1 MLCGFLTSW
10 LFTSFRK
17 YRCGEVRLR
26 ITEDDLT
33 GNAITALLAEH
44 FNDMHAITPPG
55 SAHVLDIA
63 SLRLPNFTFWSAWE
77 DDCLL
82 GCGAL
87 KALDATTGE
96 IKSMR
101 TVEAHKRKVV
111 ASAILLHI
119 IEIAKLRGYDC
130 LDLVTG
136 SFPAFQPARAFYEK
150 HGFVYRKPFADYQD
164 DPNSVFMMKRL

>member
-1 MLCGFLTSW
+1 M
-10 LFTSFRK
+10 
-17 YRCGEVRLR
+17 R

-63 SLRLPNFTFWSAWE
+63 SLRLPNITFWSAWK
-77 DDCLL
+77 DACLL

-101 TVEAHKRKVV
+101 TVAAHKRKGV
-111 ASAILLHI
+111 ASAILRHI
-119 IEIAKLRGYDC
+119 IEIA
-130 LDLVTG
+130 
-136 SFPAFQPARAFYEK
+136 
-150 HGFVYRKPFADYQD
+150 
-164 DPNSVFMMKRL
+164 